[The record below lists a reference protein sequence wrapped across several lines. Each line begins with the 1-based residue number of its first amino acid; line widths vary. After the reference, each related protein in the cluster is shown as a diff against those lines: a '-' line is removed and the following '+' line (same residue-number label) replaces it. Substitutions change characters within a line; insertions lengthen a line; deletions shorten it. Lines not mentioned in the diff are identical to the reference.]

1 MRRRRAAGLTLT
13 LAAVV
18 ALAGCA
24 SSPAATNSARDSA
37 QASVANR
44 IDALEKKSGGRLG
57 VAVTDQFGKLIVGH
71 RADERFA
78 MCSTFKLLLA
88 AQTLTAAKNGVSL
101 RTPLPFT
108 RADLLPHSPGAERL
122 LDAEGKGEYRI
133 GFAAEDAVVLSD
145 NLAANL
151 LLDHFGG
158 PTAFT
163 DHVQATG
170 DLVTRLD
177 RMEPELNA
185 NIPGDP
191 RDTTSPAAMAKS
203 AAAYIFGDKL
213 DPAYRTMLRDWLV
226 KSETGLARIR
236 AGLPRTWHVGDKT
249 GTCGTAYNDVAFV
262 EEPGGDKYMIAVYL
276 DRPALK
282 GDAANAIIADV
293 ARAVAGDRTE

>member
-1 MRRRRAAGLTLT
+1 MRRRRAVGLALT

-18 ALAGCA
+18 TLAGCA

-44 IDALEKKSGGRLG
+44 IDALEP
-57 VAVTDQFGKLIVGH
+57 
-71 RADERFA
+71 
-78 MCSTFKLLLA
+78 LA
-88 AQTLTAAKNGVSL
+88 
-101 RTPLPFT
+101 FT

-177 RMEPELNA
+177 RVEPDLNA

-262 EEPGGDKYMIAVYL
+262 EEPGGDKYMIGESGGRSLRQPGQGRKEAAATNSLRVVPAPTHFHHFRPSGGLTASNCQHTLRVAAGEDGHEIFCSGRTGHGGHAWHGGGADL
-276 DRPALK
+276 D
-282 GDAANAIIADV
+282 GV
-293 ARAVAGDRTE
+293 

>member
-1 MRRRRAAGLTLT
+1 MRRRRAVGFALT

-18 ALAGCA
+18 TLAGCA

-44 IDALEKKSGGRLG
+44 IAALEKKSGGRLG

-108 RADLLPHSPGAERL
+108 RAELLPYSPGAERL

-177 RMEPELNA
+177 RMEPDLNA

-213 DPAYRTMLRDWLV
+213 DTAYRTMLRDWLV
-226 KSETGLARIR
+226 KSETGLERIR
-236 AGLPRTWHVGDKT
+236 AGLPRTWPVGDKT
-249 GTCGTAYNDVAFV
+249 GSCGTAYNDVAFV

-293 ARAVAGDRTE
+293 ARAVTGDRTE